1 VPGETTEEK
10 ARQEEKGEHYGM
22 SGWWLEIIFSIPC

>member
-1 VPGETTEEK
+1 LIGSTLKRDDVPGETTEEK

-22 SGWWLEIIFSIPC
+22 SG